1 MTEILDIVNE
11 NDEVIGQAARNEVK
25 EKGLICRMV
34 FIGFYTPDK
43 RVILQR
49 RSMMKKLA
57 PGKLTSTVSGHV
69 ESGMNYNDT
78 AVKEAFEETGV
89 TIDPAKLISLGVTYS
104 VLSDVAMRASYIYP
118 YEGSIDDL
126 KIEENEGAGFEI
138 MTIDEFKQKRTDN
151 PEDLTPFML
160 SELGTAMINHIEN
173 I

>member
-1 MTEILDIVNE
+1 MTEFLDIVNE
-11 NDEVIGQAARNEVK
+11 QDAVIGRAERSEVK

-34 FIGFYTPDK
+34 FVGFYTPDK

-69 ESGMNYNDT
+69 ESGMNYDDT
-78 AVKEAFEETGV
+78 AAKETFEETGI
-89 TIDPAKLISLGVTYS
+89 TIDPTKLISLGVAYS

-126 KIEENEGAGFEI
+126 KIEENEGTGFEI
-138 MTIDEFKQKRTDN
+138 MTIDQFRQKHTDN
-151 PEDLTPFML
+151 PEDFTPFLL
-160 SELGTAMINHIEN
+160 SELGTEMINQIEK
-173 I
+173 